1 MDISSLAASAAG
13 SPAGSSDAVF
23 QPATMKNV
31 TNRTINKLSFFI
43 FPSPSYVVEIRV
55 MVSFHPGENE
65 PVYGVHH
72 TVRNRQSSIGFFGHY
87 LQKGLIFEANKNP
100 HGQRV

>member
-1 MDISSLAASAAG
+1 
-13 SPAGSSDAVF
+13 
-23 QPATMKNV
+23 
-31 TNRTINKLSFFI
+31 
-43 FPSPSYVVEIRV
+43 